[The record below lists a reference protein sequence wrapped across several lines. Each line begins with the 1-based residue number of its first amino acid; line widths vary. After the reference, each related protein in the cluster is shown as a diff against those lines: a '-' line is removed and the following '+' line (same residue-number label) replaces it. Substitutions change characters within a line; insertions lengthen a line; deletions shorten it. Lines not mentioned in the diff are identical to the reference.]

1 MLVAFPAPPLT
12 MKRITR
18 TSAST
23 ISRRRRG
30 VAGHG
35 TIAGGAF
42 TLDGLLA
49 SIGEDREWPDAD
61 AEGL

>member
-1 MLVAFPAPPLT
+1 MLVAFPAPPST
-12 MKRITR
+12 IKRITR

-23 ISRRRRG
+23 ISRRRG

-42 TLDGLLA
+42 TLDSLLA
-49 SIGEDREWPDAD
+49 SIGEDRERPDAD